1 MSNLVWRK
9 QRHGLHTAGENARVI
24 RSMGGWRS
32 GTWNPHT
39 TRPWAAEVDGSLL
52 LTAAGRTRT
61 FSTPEAAKRAVE
73 TACLEIS

>member
-1 MSNLVWRK
+1 MNLVWRK
-9 QRHGLHTAGENARVI
+9 QRPGLHTAGENARVI
-24 RSMGGWRS
+24 RSMGGWS
-32 GTWNPHT
+32 VTWNSRT
-39 TRPWAAEVDGSLL
+39 SRPWAAEVDGSLL